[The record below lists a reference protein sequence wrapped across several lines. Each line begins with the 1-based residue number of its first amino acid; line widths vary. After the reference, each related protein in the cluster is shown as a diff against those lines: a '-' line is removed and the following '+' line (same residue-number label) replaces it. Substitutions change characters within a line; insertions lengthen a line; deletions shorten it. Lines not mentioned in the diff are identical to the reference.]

1 MQYKYIKLLFAV
13 LHLIFLLQRF
23 LTLLISL
30 HFDTFNRDASFVR
43 LAFIIDSSTK
53 KGSLLFILLDK
64 FMKKSLLLYVA
75 AVAVVASL
83 STANSAYAMFG
94 DSKEEKAETKTEAA
108 ANLSIG
114 YVDMQVVEAESLAVI
129 DLVEKLQ
136 QKQKDLQ
143 DEITDK
149 SKELQQQ
156 AQELEAKRTVL
167 SASALEEKRKNLER
181 DLLNFQ
187 NLAQKKNEAMQQTKT
202 AILADIDNEV
212 RVIVKSLAS
221 KRKVDLVLAEQ
232 IVLYINKSSFT
243 DLTSETVKEL
253 NTKIKSVEFNK
264 IYNEMVGTSSQPVK
278 EPKKGK
284 KSKK

>member
-1 MQYKYIKLLFAV
+1 
-13 LHLIFLLQRF
+13 
-23 LTLLISL
+23 
-30 HFDTFNRDASFVR
+30 
-43 LAFIIDSSTK
+43 
-53 KGSLLFILLDK
+53 
-64 FMKKSLLLYVA
+64 MKKSLLLYVA

-83 STANSAYAMFG
+83 STVNSANAMFG
-94 DSKEEKAETKTEAA
+94 SEDKAEKSEKADAKTESAA
-108 ANLSIG
+108 SLSIG

-167 SASALEEKRKNLER
+167 SASALEEKRKSLER

-212 RVIVKSLAS
+212 RVIVKNLAS
-221 KRKVDLVLAEQ
+221 KKKIDLVLAEQ

-243 DLTSETVKEL
+243 DLTAETVKEL
-253 NTKIKSVEFNK
+253 NTKMKSVEFNK
-264 IYNEMVGTSSQPVK
+264 VYNDMVGTSAQPAK
-278 EPKKGK
+278 EGK
-284 KSKK
+284 KAKKAKK